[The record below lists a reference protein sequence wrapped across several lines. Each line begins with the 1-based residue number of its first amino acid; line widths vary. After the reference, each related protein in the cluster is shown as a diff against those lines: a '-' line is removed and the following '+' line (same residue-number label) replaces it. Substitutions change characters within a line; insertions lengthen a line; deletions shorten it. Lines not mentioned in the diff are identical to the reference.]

1 MDVTL
6 SNIVSRTGGLLQLA
20 RRRVVVRGGD
30 GFRLIFYFRQILKR
44 MKAFGISITDR
55 YVIRYRSTSTART
68 HAANAHGFQACLCTV
83 FLATTR
89 IAPLAARSEQPPPS
103 VSPASTFEIE
113 ACPPP
118 RSGDQHARAER
129 RVTQAEADGG
139 AARCAAIG
147 ASRAAALAAVAA
159 WLAPIYTPRP
169 GAGMREEQRWPPARR
184 FSLYENTGGA
194 HMF

>member
-1 MDVTL
+1 MST
-6 SNIVSRTGGLLQLA
+6 SRESA
-20 RRRVVVRGGD
+20 R
-30 GFRLIFYFRQILKR
+30 
-44 MKAFGISITDR
+44 KAFRIVR
-55 YVIRYRSTSTART
+55 
-68 HAANAHGFQACLCTV
+68 FCTYPKRKEP
-83 FLATTR
+83 TTR
-89 IAPLAARSEQPPPS
+89 IAPLAARSYQPPPS

-113 ACPPP
+113 ARPPP

-169 GAGMREEQRWPPARR
+169 GASVREEQRWPPARR
-184 FSLYENTGGA
+184 FSLRKYRGRRA
-194 HMF
+194 HVFVTCFCKSEVYRMPSEKN

>member
-1 MDVTL
+1 MFMYRF
-6 SNIVSRTGGLLQLA
+6 SRDHAHPGTSRALIAAAAIGVPCA
-20 RRRVVVRGGD
+20 WRRR
-30 GFRLIFYFRQILKR
+30 LKSRQ
-44 MKAFGISITDR
+44 A
-55 YVIRYRSTSTART
+55 
-68 HAANAHGFQACLCTV
+68 
-83 FLATTR
+83 
-89 IAPLAARSEQPPPS
+89 
-103 VSPASTFEIE
+103 
-113 ACPPP
+113 PPP

-184 FSLYENTGGA
+184 FSLRKYRGRAHVFSSRVSASLKFTGCLLKKIES
-194 HMF
+194 FLCIL

>member
-1 MDVTL
+1 MASQSQTGTSFDTDLQARPVRMLQTRMDFKHVL
-6 SNIVSRTGGLLQLA
+6 
-20 RRRVVVRGGD
+20 
-30 GFRLIFYFRQILKR
+30 F
-44 MKAFGISITDR
+44 
-55 YVIRYRSTSTART
+55 
-68 HAANAHGFQACLCTV
+68 TV
-83 FLATTR
+83 CLATTR
-89 IAPLAARSEQPPPS
+89 IAPLAARSYQPPPS

-113 ACPPP
+113 AWPPP

-169 GAGMREEQRWPPARR
+169 GASVREEQQRWPPPRR
-184 FSLYENTGGA
+184 SLYENTGGA
-194 HMF
+194 HLFSSHVSASLKSAGCL

>member
-1 MDVTL
+1 MASQSQTDTSFDTDLQARPVRMLQTRVDFKHVL
-6 SNIVSRTGGLLQLA
+6 SPI
-20 RRRVVVRGGD
+20 
-30 GFRLIFYFRQILKR
+30 
-44 MKAFGISITDR
+44 
-55 YVIRYRSTSTART
+55 
-68 HAANAHGFQACLCTV
+68 C
-83 FLATTR
+83 LATTR
-89 IAPLAARSEQPPPS
+89 IAPLAARSDQPPPS

-113 ACPPP
+113 AWPPAC
-118 RSGDQHARAER
+118 SGDQHARAER

-184 FSLYENTGGA
+184 FCLKCRGRA
-194 HMF
+194 HGFRHVFLQV